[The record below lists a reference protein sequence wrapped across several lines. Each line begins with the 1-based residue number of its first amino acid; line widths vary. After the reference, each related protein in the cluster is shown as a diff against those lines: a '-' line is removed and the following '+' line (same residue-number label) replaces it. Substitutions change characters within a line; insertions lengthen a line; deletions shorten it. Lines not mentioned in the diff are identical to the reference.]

1 MTKRNF
7 LFGYDVNLRGVERA
21 RRWMEQG
28 HSGGFFERLR
38 VSPVEVEEGRLTVAC
53 DIDIG
58 HANFIGLV
66 HGGVLAA
73 LVDIAGAGA
82 AMSSVDVGESVLT
95 TDVSLRLLDV
105 TPLDGGRLT
114 ATGRVTHRAKKR
126 LVVAVEIRRAD
137 GVVAAEG
144 SVGALVRGGA

>member
-7 LFGYDVNLRGVERA
+7 LFGYDVNLKGVERA
-21 RRWMEQG
+21 RRWIERGQV
-28 HSGGFFERLR
+28 GGFFERLR
-38 VSPVEVEEGRLTVAC
+38 VVPIEVEEGRLTVAC
-53 DIDIG
+53 DVDMG

-82 AMSSVDVGESVLT
+82 AMSTVGVGESVLT
-95 TDVSLRLLDV
+95 TDVNLRLLDV
-105 TPLDGGRLT
+105 TTLDGGRLT
-114 ATGRVTHRAKKR
+114 ATGQVTHRAKKR
-126 LVVAVEIRRAD
+126 LVVSVEIRRAD

-144 SVGALVRGGA
+144 SVGALVRGGS